1 MWALLSTDSQNPAKF
16 YVGVLFASA
25 LLTIVSWWAKEG
37 LDNPSS
43 ANYGASNVAKPGQ
56 MIIKIKMLLMMM
68 VATTMKMTDKLNNPS
83 RANYGGRPPCQN
95 LSGQSDKP
103 PVRPPGNNQS
113 MLHSI
118 RWHSF
123 NFQSIHTHSKL
134 AIGLAFFYL
143 ALHALASGWQKL
155 TAFGERKRCL
165 QFFERALICCKFATK
180 ILFLRV

>member
-1 MWALLSTDSQNPAKF
+1 M
-16 YVGVLFASA
+16 
-25 LLTIVSWWAKEG
+25 SWWAKEG

-56 MIIKIKMLLMMM
+56 MIIKIMMLLIMM
-68 VATTMKMTDKLNNPS
+68 VAATMKMTDKLNNPS

-134 AIGLAFFYL
+134 AIGLASWSLPVHSL
-143 ALHALASGWQKL
+143 ADISSKSCLIATSHHPHSIRWVLTTLAIIQKL
-155 TAFGERKRCL
+155 CSTYCFWKMWL
-165 QFFERALICCKFATK
+165 M
-180 ILFLRV
+180 

>member
-1 MWALLSTDSQNPAKF
+1 M
-16 YVGVLFASA
+16 LFAST
-25 LLTIVSWWAKEG
+25 LLTIVSRWAKEG

-56 MIIKIKMLLMMM
+56 MIIKMLLMMM
-68 VATTMKMTDKLNNPS
+68 VAATMKMTDKLNNPS

-103 PVRPPGNNQS
+103 PVRRGNNQS

-134 AIGLAFFYL
+134 AIGLASFNLPVHSL
-143 ALHALASGWQKL
+143 AETSSKSCLIRSRLTPPLLQYVEYWQPW
-155 TAFGERKRCL
+155 
-165 QFFERALICCKFATK
+165 Q
-180 ILFLRV
+180 